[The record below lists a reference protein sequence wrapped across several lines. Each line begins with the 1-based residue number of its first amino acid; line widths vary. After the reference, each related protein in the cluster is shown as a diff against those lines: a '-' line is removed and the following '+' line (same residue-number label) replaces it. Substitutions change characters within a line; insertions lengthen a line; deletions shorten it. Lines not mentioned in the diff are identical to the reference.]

1 MTAASSGLKVLPL
14 GGLGEIGMNCMV
26 LEYGDEI
33 IVIDCGLMFSDL
45 DHFGVEFVIPD
56 FGYLLERKDKV
67 KAVILTHGHED
78 HIGALPFL
86 LKAGIRAPF
95 YCSLF
100 TSLMIRNRLREYGL
114 EDAVDINVLTMRE
127 PVKLGK
133 FSFRAESVNHSIV
146 DAAAILIDTP
156 VGRVIHTGDFKID
169 PTPFYGSQLDL
180 REFSKAGSEGV
191 LLLLS
196 DSTNVE
202 KCEHSLS
209 ENRIYERFEELFSK
223 AEGLTMVAMFASNVG
238 RMGQIMQIAD
248 ALGKKVALTGRSMEN
263 NARLAVEAGYLKH
276 SSRVLIG
283 LDQIEQFNRNDVIIV
298 SSGSQAEQGA
308 ALQRVAHGE
317 HKQIRIQPGDRI
329 LLSSRYIPG
338 NEKAIGRM
346 INELFKQ
353 GAEVLYEAVHDIHAS
368 GHATKP
374 ELRQMLEAVKPRF
387 FVPIHGEYRHLV
399 HHARL
404 ARDCGMKESQ
414 VLVAQNGHLIE
425 VAPDAIRVLEKLEE
439 PRVLIEGREGNDVSK
454 LVLKDRRQLG
464 EKGVVFSLL
473 VRNAESRR
481 ILTTPEVMA
490 KGLATEQVEQWLLEE
505 AKNKVQKLVQ
515 DYELHLSTQ
524 GVELDLQENI
534 RIELRRFFLAN
545 LGKKP
550 TVMPIILDL

>member
-1 MTAASSGLKVLPL
+1 MAGSALKVIPL

-26 LEYGDEI
+26 LEYEDEI
-33 IVIDCGLMFSDL
+33 ILVDCGLMFSDL

-56 FGYLLERKDKV
+56 FTYLIERKDKV

-86 LKAGIRAPF
+86 LKSGIRAPF

-114 EDAVDINVLTMRE
+114 EDSVEMNVLEMRK
-127 PVKLGK
+127 PVELGK

-146 DAAAILIDTP
+146 DATAILIDTP

-180 REFSKAGSEGV
+180 AEFGRAGEEGV

-209 ENRIYERFEELFSK
+209 ENRIYERFEELFAK
-223 AEGLTMVAMFASNVG
+223 AEGLTLIAMFASNVG
-238 RMGQIMQIAD
+238 RMGQIMQIAEKM
-248 ALGKKVALTGRSMEN
+248 GKKVALSGRSMEQ
-263 NARLAVEAGYLKH
+263 NARLAVEAGYLKDSH
-276 SSRVLIG
+276 KVIVG
-283 LDQIEQFNRNDVIIV
+283 LDQIANFDRHDVIVI
-298 SSGSQAEQGA
+298 SSGSQAEHGA

-317 HKQIRIQPGDRI
+317 HRQIQIQKGDRV

-338 NEKAIGRM
+338 NEKNIGRM

-368 GHATKP
+368 GHATRP
-374 ELRQMLEAVKPRF
+374 ELKQMLEVIKPRF

-404 ARDCGMKESQ
+404 ARECGMGEAQ
-414 VLVAQNGHLIE
+414 VLLATNGDVIE
-425 VAPDAIRVLEKLEE
+425 VAPDFIQVAEKLDE

-505 AKNKVQKLVQ
+505 AKNKVAKLVQ
-515 DYELHLSTQ
+515 EYEHQLATQ
-524 GVELDLQENI
+524 GVETDLQENI

>member
-1 MTAASSGLKVLPL
+1 MAPEALRVLPL

-26 LEYGDEI
+26 LEHRDEI
-33 IVIDCGLMFSDL
+33 IVIDCGLLFSDL

-56 FGYLLERKDKV
+56 FTYLVERKDKV
-67 KAVILTHGHED
+67 KAIVLTHGHED

-86 LKAGIRAPF
+86 LKAGVRAPVF
-95 YCSLF
+95 ASLF
-100 TSLMIRNRLREYGL
+100 TSLMVRHRLREHGL
-114 EDAVDINVLTMRE
+114 EDSVDLRVMQMRE
-127 PVKLGK
+127 RIELGR
-133 FSFRAESVNHSIV
+133 FAITPESVNHSIV

-156 VGRVIHTGDFKID
+156 LGRVIHTGDFKID
-169 PTPFYGSQLDL
+169 PTPFYGSMLDL
-180 REFSKAGSEGV
+180 GEFGRAGDDGV

-209 ENRIYERFEELFSK
+209 ESRIYERFEELFSK
-223 AEGLTMVAMFASNVG
+223 ARGLTLVAMFASNVS
-238 RMGQIMQIAD
+238 RMGQIMQIAEKQ
-248 ALGKKVALTGRSMEN
+248 GKRVALSGRSMEG
-263 NARLAVEAGYLKH
+263 NARLAVEAGYLKNAAN
-276 SSRVLIG
+276 VLIT
-283 LDQIEQFNRNDVIIV
+283 LDQIEEFPRDQIVVI
-298 SSGSQAEQGA
+298 SSGSQAEHGA

-317 HKQIRIQPGDRI
+317 HRQIKIGPGDTV

-346 INELFKQ
+346 INELFKL

-368 GHATKP
+368 GHATRP
-374 ELRQMLEAVKPRF
+374 ELKQMIETVRPRF

-404 ARDCGMKESQ
+404 ARECGLSEDQ
-414 VLVAQNGHLIE
+414 VLVAANGDVIELGGERIE
-425 VAPDAIRVLEKLEE
+425 VIEQLDE

-481 ILTTPEVMA
+481 ILTAPEIMA
-490 KGLATEQVEQWLLEE
+490 KGLASEQVELWLIEE
-505 AKNKVQKLVQ
+505 AKNLVKKLVRE
-515 DYELHLSTQ
+515 YELQLTTQ
-524 GVELDLQENI
+524 GVEGDLQETI
-534 RIELRRFFLAN
+534 RVELRRFFLSN

>member
-1 MTAASSGLKVLPL
+1 
-14 GGLGEIGMNCMV
+14 
-26 LEYGDEI
+26 
-33 IVIDCGLMFSDL
+33 
-45 DHFGVEFVIPD
+45 
-56 FGYLLERKDKV
+56 
-67 KAVILTHGHED
+67 
-78 HIGALPFL
+78 
-86 LKAGIRAPF
+86 
-95 YCSLF
+95 
-100 TSLMIRNRLREYGL
+100 MIRNRLREYGL
-114 EDAVDINVLTMRE
+114 EDSVEMNVLEMRK
-127 PVKLGK
+127 PVELGK

-146 DAAAILIDTP
+146 DATAILIDTP

-180 REFSKAGSEGV
+180 AEFGRAGEEGV

-209 ENRIYERFEELFSK
+209 ENRIYERFEELFAK
-223 AEGLTMVAMFASNVG
+223 AEGLTLIAMFASNVG
-238 RMGQIMQIAD
+238 RMGQIMQIAEKM
-248 ALGKKVALTGRSMEN
+248 GKKVALSGRSMEQ
-263 NARLAVEAGYLKH
+263 NARLAVEAGYLKDLH
-276 SSRVLIG
+276 KVIVG
-283 LDQIEQFNRNDVIIV
+283 LDQISQFDRSDVIII
-298 SSGSQAEQGA
+298 SSGSQAEHGA

-317 HKQIRIQPGDRI
+317 HRQIQIQKGDCV

-338 NEKAIGRM
+338 NEKNIGRM

-368 GHATKP
+368 GHATRP
-374 ELRQMLEAVKPRF
+374 ELKQMLEVIKPRF

-404 ARDCGMKESQ
+404 ARESGLGEAQ
-414 VLVAQNGHLIE
+414 VLLATNGDVIE
-425 VAPDAIRVLEKLEE
+425 VASDFIRVADKLEE
-439 PRVLIEGREGNDVSK
+439 PRVLIEGREGNDVSR

-505 AKNKVQKLVQ
+505 AKNRVAKLVQ
-515 DYELHLSTQ
+515 EYELQLATQ
-524 GVELDLQENI
+524 GVETDLQENI
-534 RIELRRFFLAN
+534 RIELRRFFWQTSARSPPSCRLFWTSKGGLTHAPLARSECW
-545 LGKKP
+545 LQGSRRSERRDRDP
-550 TVMPIILDL
+550 GGFTLQV